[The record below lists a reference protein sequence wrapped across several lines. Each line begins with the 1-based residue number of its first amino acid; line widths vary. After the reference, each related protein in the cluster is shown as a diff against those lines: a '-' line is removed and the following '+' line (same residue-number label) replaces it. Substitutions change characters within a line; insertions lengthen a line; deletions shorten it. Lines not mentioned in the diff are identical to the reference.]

1 MQTIDIKEQG
11 TVLEIK
17 RSIARIAGLPHCLN
31 GQLVDFPRGLKGMI
45 MGFKEDEALALILG
59 AKQDVRPGEKVYGR
73 EELFSVPVGYGF
85 LGRVINSLAE
95 PVDGKGPILADSGQ
109 RAAPSGQNK
118 LNAERYTLNA
128 GHYPVFR
135 EAPSVLERQ
144 PIREALETG
153 IRTIDAMIPI
163 GKGQRELIIGDRMSG
178 KSTIAIDTIL
188 NQKGK
193 DVICIYCFIGKD
205 YETLMKV
212 LQLLRAKEALSYTIV
227 VSATAS
233 SSPGE
238 QYIAPYTASA
248 LGEFFMHEGKDVF
261 VAFDDLTKHAW
272 AYRQLSLLLGRSPGR
287 DAYPGDIFYLH
298 SQLVERA
305 GKLTGEARGKQSQ
318 DGIAS
323 SRPSA
328 ASRNDEEGSPRN
340 DGGKGG
346 SMTFFPIVDT
356 IQGDI
361 TGYIQSN
368 LISMTDGQI
377 YLNTGL
383 FGEGFK
389 PAIDLGLS
397 VSRIGNKVQSKAMKE
412 LSGMLRLE
420 YIQYKEL
427 LKMSKLKAGLSPE
440 VEAKLKR
447 GAAITEILIQ
457 ERSRPSSHE
466 EQLLALYA
474 IRKGFLDD
482 LDRGEIEKF
491 KKEIY
496 NFACENNEGF
506 IRELAEKRELT
517 ESIKEGLD
525 GVLGEYFKKLC
536 KR

>member
-1 MQTIDIKEQG
+1 
-11 TVLEIK
+11 
-17 RSIARIAGLPHCLN
+17 
-31 GQLVDFPRGLKGMI
+31 
-45 MGFKEDEALALILG
+45 
-59 AKQDVRPGEKVYGR
+59 
-73 EELFSVPVGYGF
+73 
-85 LGRVINSLAE
+85 
-95 PVDGKGPILADSGQ
+95 
-109 RAAPSGQNK
+109 
-118 LNAERYTLNA
+118 
-128 GHYPVFR
+128 VFR
-135 EAPSVLERQ
+135 EAPSVLERV

-205 YETLMKV
+205 YETLVEV
-212 LQLLRAKEALSYTIV
+212 LRLLRAKDALSYTVV
-227 VSATAS
+227 VSALAA

-238 QYIAPYTASA
+238 QYIAPYTACA
-248 LGEFFMHEGKDVF
+248 LGEFFMSEGKDVF
-261 VAFDDLTKHAW
+261 AVFDDLTKHAW
-272 AYRQLSLLLGRSPGR
+272 AYRQLSLLLERSPGR

-305 GKLTGEARGKQSQ
+305 AKLSE
-318 DGIAS
+318 D
-323 SRPSA
+323 
-328 ASRNDEEGSPRN
+328 N
-340 DGGKGG
+340 DGGRGG

-356 IQGDI
+356 IQGDV
-361 TGYIQSN
+361 TGYIPSN

-377 YLNTGL
+377 YLNTSL

-440 VEAKLKR
+440 IEAKLSR
-447 GAAITEILIQ
+447 GAAIKQILIQ
-457 ERSRPSSHE
+457 ERNRPSSHE
-466 EQLLALYA
+466 EQVMMLYA
-474 IRKGFLDD
+474 VRKGILDNLTEKE
-482 LDRGEIEKF
+482 LDIF

-496 NFACENNEGF
+496 KFACANNERL
-506 IRELAEKRELT
+506 IKELSEKRELT
-517 ESIKEGLD
+517 ESIKQGLD
-525 GVLGEYFKKLC
+525 AMLESYFHAKPSAVS
-536 KR
+536 